1 MQCFFYQLAYGQ
13 AQGSAYRRLQGIGGH
28 VDDGSCA
35 HEEDRF
41 VYIVQQGDQ
50 QTGASCQQQPGQV
63 FPFLRTS
70 MAHKAVSPLM
80 IRVAGAYMA

>member
-1 MQCFFYQLAYGQ
+1 MNLVGFMSDSGYAVLFYQLAYGQ

-28 VDDGSCA
+28 VDDGSCT

-50 QTGASCQQQPGQV
+50 QTGASCQQQPG
-63 FPFLRTS
+63 
-70 MAHKAVSPLM
+70 
-80 IRVAGAYMA
+80 